1 METALLEFAWHVHH
15 DVLVEPLFEPIKYRQ
30 LDIRQ
35 HKPEEER
42 ERRLALLKPVL
53 GILPDSVIKAGAAYA
68 QAVDAYD
75 ETWATNVARAAFW
88 KAWKARDVYGKA
100 RADFKEVCQ
109 TEYLAIEALHKL
121 ECPNCTWDGKTI
133 FPESKEEGN
142 ATS

>member
-68 QAVDAYD
+68 QARDAFA
-75 ETWATNVARAAFW
+75 ETWAVDVAWAAFV
-88 KAWKARDVYGKA
+88 KAEDIYDKA
-100 RADFKEVCQ
+100 RADYKEVCQ

-133 FPESKEEGN
+133 FPKSKEEGN

>member
-15 DVLVEPLFEPIKYRQ
+15 DVLVELLVEPIKYRQ
-30 LDIRQ
+30 QDIRQ
-35 HKPEEER
+35 NKPEEER

-68 QAVDAYD
+68 QAVDAYAKA
-75 ETWATNVARAAFW
+75 WATRGSIAAFG
-88 KAWKARDVYGKA
+88 KAGDVYDKA
-100 RADFKEVCQ
+100 EADFKEVCQ